1 MAYGM
6 WRRCGVGRYL
16 MSLVSA
22 ASSALA
28 PCACVVRVCSVVL
41 MAWLVRVKASDT
53 SDAWRSH
60 AAYMH
65 KEEEGG
71 KSDSSIGGNLIYYIS
86 RYII

>member
-1 MAYGM
+1 
-6 WRRCGVGRYL
+6 VGRYL

-53 SDAWRSH
+53 SEAWRSH
-60 AAYMH
+60 AA
-65 KEEEGG
+65 
-71 KSDSSIGGNLIYYIS
+71 
-86 RYII
+86 

>member
-1 MAYGM
+1 M
-6 WRRCGVGRYL
+6 RRETGRSWHMGCEGDVGVGRYL

-60 AAYMH
+60 AAYTH
-65 KEEEGG
+65 KEEERG
-71 KSDSSIGGNLIYYIS
+71 
-86 RYII
+86 